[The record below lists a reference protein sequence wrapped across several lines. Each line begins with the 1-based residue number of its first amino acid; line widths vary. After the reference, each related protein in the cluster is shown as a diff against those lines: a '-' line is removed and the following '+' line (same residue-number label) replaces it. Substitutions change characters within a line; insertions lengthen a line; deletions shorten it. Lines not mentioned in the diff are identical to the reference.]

1 METAIN
7 LQAVFVTDIASIAI
21 LIVLLIS
28 RGWILP
34 ARKDESHIML
44 IMLSVSILNCI
55 ADMLAFAFD
64 GKPGSAFYF
73 FLIICNS
80 FLYLCF
86 DKFIVL

>member
-55 ADMLAFAFD
+55 ADMLAFVSTANPD
-64 GKPGSAFYF
+64 PP
-73 FLIICNS
+73 
-80 FLYLCF
+80 
-86 DKFIVL
+86 FIFS